1 MEEEKGELPPIA
13 RPKVEKQGSARGQPG
28 LSADGS
34 LRAPGDGENGSG
46 KDNEGILP
54 SINRPGSGRSLG
66 GGLSAR
72 DVMREGVDPVAML
85 SGGEWGGGGTS
96 RSRKGSRKNSA
107 RGNASGDIASPGGD
121 TTDALEDGWSNLLTP
136 PSLLLRLPPPPL
148 LSALSSLLSALSSL
162 LSALSS
168 LIPFP
173 FPCPASKLDRSPL
186 PFRA

>member
-13 RPKVEKQGSARGQPG
+13 RPKVEKQGSARGQLG

-34 LRAPGDGENGSG
+34 LRAPADGENGSG

-85 SGGEWGGGGTS
+85 SGGEGGGGGTS

-136 PSLLLRLPPPPL
+136 PSLPPPSPPSSPPPP
-148 LSALSSLLSALSSL
+148 SSLLPP
-162 LSALSS
+162 LSS

-173 FPCPASKLDRSPL
+173 FPCPASKLDRNPL
-186 PFRA
+186 PFRT